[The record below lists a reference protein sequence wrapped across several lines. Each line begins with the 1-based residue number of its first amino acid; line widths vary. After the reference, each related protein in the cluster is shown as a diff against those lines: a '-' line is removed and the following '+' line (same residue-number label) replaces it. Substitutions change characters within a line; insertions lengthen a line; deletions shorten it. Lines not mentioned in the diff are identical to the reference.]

1 MGASGEGSDGKA
13 FTEESS
19 LIKNA
24 RAGVALMGAGAGI
37 ADDAANREG

>member
-1 MGASGEGSDGKA
+1 MGASGEGSDGGA

-19 LIKNA
+19 LINA